1 MTSSSDN
8 ILRFW
13 KKNLNDFNN
22 SHYSN
27 ISKIN
32 NIETGDSLSSMCIII
47 NDILCIGGINNNGFY
62 LIKISTNELLNK
74 ISGPETIF
82 SIIKCYDGLSLCSF
96 INNDGKNFI
105 GKFEYKNKD
114 LKFRIKI
121 SEEQV
126 INSFV
131 EMERQ
136 MIASGDNNG
145 LIKIWGM

>member
-22 SHYSN
+22 YYYSN

-32 NIETGDSLSSMCIII
+32 NIETGDSLSSMCIIT

-62 LIKISTNELLNK
+62 LIQISTNQLLKK
-74 ISGPETIF
+74 ISGPKTIF
-82 SIIKCYDGLSLCSF
+82 SIIKCSDDLSLCSF

-105 GKFEYKNKD
+105 VKFEYKNKD

>member
-1 MTSSSDN
+1 MTLSSDN
-8 ILRFW
+8 ILD
-13 KKNLNDFNN
+13 KKIFKNFDNYD
-22 SHYSN
+22 YSN
-27 ISKIN
+27 ISKITD
-32 NIETGDSLSSMCIII
+32 IETSESLSSMCIIT

-62 LIKISTNELLNK
+62 LIQISTKQLLKK
-74 ISGPETIF
+74 INGPKTIF
-82 SIIKCYDGLSLCSF
+82 SIIKCSDGLSLCSF

-121 SEEQV
+121 SEEYT

-131 EMERQ
+131 ELEGQ
-136 MIASGDNNG
+136 IIATGDNNG